1 MAAQTKTDT
10 GVDFEAAAERIQ
22 ELNERILEASKK
34 AGTTYVDAYEKTLKT
49 IADFQERVG
58 EASPVE
64 WVTSLTNAQ
73 ADLLRNFAEAYV
85 GAARK
90 ALK

>member
-1 MAAQTKTDT
+1 MAEQTSDT
-10 GVDFEAAAERIQ
+10 GVDFEAAKERIR
-22 ELNERILEASKK
+22 ELNERILEASRK
-34 AGTTYVDAYEKTLKT
+34 AGNTYVDAYEKTLNA

-64 WVTSLTNAQ
+64 WVTTMANTQ
-73 ADLLRNFAEAYV
+73 ADLLRNFAEAYTD
-85 GAARK
+85 AARK

>member
-1 MAAQTKTDT
+1 MAEQTSGT
-10 GVDFEAAAERIQ
+10 GIDLEAATERIR

-64 WVTSLTNAQ
+64 WVTTMTNTQ
-73 ADLLRNFAEAYV
+73 ADMIRNFAEAYA